1 MPPGLRGSTAATRE
15 STWTVEKSSTFA
27 TKADPRTRA
36 TRMAAYPT
44 SAPDER
50 RALRR
55 DRRKPVLSTKQQVYR
70 VSIGDIFT
78 VPLGDGRAA
87 LGQVIGKYKSS
98 FYVVVFDLV
107 VPEDVVT
114 EKARRAEIRR

>member
-1 MPPGLRGSTAATRE
+1 
-15 STWTVEKSSTFA
+15 
-27 TKADPRTRA
+27 
-36 TRMAAYPT
+36 MAAYPT